1 MLERADE
8 KDKRNVPIDF
18 NSIGRTSI
26 WHNRFSAMTKTAEW
40 QRSIA
45 PGAPLTL
52 FMYSILA
59 FLFGFQDAGF
69 GSTGSYNG
77 LRISMSFV
85 VGIAITVSSVS
96 MFLRGNTFACTFY
109 GIVGAYWFSLGTIRL
124 VIELSIFGQDES
136 SASNALVFYFLVWTI
151 VCAMFAWRAWQ
162 ISILVTAT
170 VFVGTLQRVL
180 LCISFLVD
188 LKQGR
193 NTALQRTVGY
203 IGILLGAFYFFLALT
218 VLYNHPKLE
227 EIAVYHVLF
236 KNNRDHDPVEPTHHW
251 N

>member
-1 MLERADE
+1 
-8 KDKRNVPIDF
+8 
-18 NSIGRTSI
+18 
-26 WHNRFSAMTKTAEW
+26 MTKTAEW

-69 GSTGSYNG
+69 GSAQSYNG
-77 LRISMSFV
+77 LRIAMSFV

-124 VIELSIFGQDES
+124 IIELSIFGQDES

-151 VCAMFAWRAWQ
+151 VCATFGWRAWH

-180 LCISFLVD
+180 LCISFFVD

-203 IGILLGAFYFFLALT
+203 IGIALGAFYFFLALT
-218 VLYNHPKLE
+218 VLYNHLKLDE
-227 EIAVYHVLF
+227 VAVYHVWL
-236 KNNRDHDPVEPTHHW
+236 KNNRDHDPVHQTHHW